1 MMRLPEAKRDQLERA
16 IGAARILSGVL
27 SLLLGLFLPSIGYG
41 LVVLFGL
48 VLIAYGVVTLRV
60 DRTVGDDA
68 AQRSWS
74 IAITAGDAFFAF
86 VALLLYSADP
96 GWAIAPLI
104 VPLIIVSAFRLGPL
118 GAFGAAFTNTVGYLV
133 TAAFRHGEFGYP
145 VDWLALALLI
155 VLSVMTATLVTAI
168 LVDAETL
175 RSARRDLYEPM
186 LAAQSRLGELIVVSE
201 GGHAVYLS
209 EAVPTFTGISEEQL
223 KRQPLR
229 SLFPQLAEQNGD
241 REGHAV
247 GSVRHFESELP
258 RKGGAT
264 AHVEIS
270 VTDLPPLHGLQRS
283 LIVAR
288 DITERIRA
296 RAELERLAIHDPLT
310 GLPNRALVG
319 DRLERVL
326 GRVSE
331 NERIVVLYFDLDRFK
346 DINDSLGHAGG
357 DAVLIEVAARLQSAM
372 TPRDSVSRYE
382 GDEFVVVLW
391 NAGDRAAER
400 AAELLELLVAPF
412 AVGGGVI
419 HPTAT
424 VGVAIAP
431 EHGRDAMDLIRSAET
446 AMYKAK
452 RASRTVGVYVAE
464 DDRHGAQRIGLLNDL
479 RGAIDRNELWLAF
492 QPIVAM
498 ATAETCSVEV
508 LLRWNH
514 PVRGAI
520 PPVEFIPLAEE
531 SGLIRRIGLWVLDQS
546 MRTCASWP
554 RGSPGISV
562 NMSIRN
568 LRMPELKDAISSTLE
583 MWRLPRGALT
593 LEITESIVMEDPDY
607 MIDLLQE
614 LQEMGVRGSV
624 DDYGTGYSSLAY
636 LLRLPVREMKID
648 RAFVADMATNPQSE
662 KIVRS
667 TIDLAHDLGLLV
679 VAEGIEDQ
687 ATWDALAAMGCDLAQ
702 GYFIA
707 RPMPADDIRVW
718 LREHRGR
725 LAMPA
730 VVAG

>member
-1 MMRLPEAKRDQLERA
+1 MNLLPEVQRRRLERA
-16 IGAARILSGVL
+16 IGASRILGGVL

-41 LVVLFGL
+41 LVFVFGML
-48 VLIAYGVVTLRV
+48 LIAYGIVTLRL
-60 DRTVGDDA
+60 DRPTGGEAV
-68 AQRSWS
+68 QVSWN
-74 IAITAGDAFFAF
+74 IAITAGDGLFAV
-86 VALLLYSADP
+86 VALLLYSTGP
-96 GWAIAPLI
+96 TWAIAPMI
-104 VPLIIVSAFRLGPL
+104 APLIIVSAFRLGPR
-118 GAFGAAFTNTVGYLV
+118 GAFGAALLNTVGYLAG
-133 TAAFRHGEFGYP
+133 TAFRSSAFGYP
-145 VDWLALALLI
+145 VQWLELGLLI
-155 VLSVMTATLVTAI
+155 VLSAMTAVLVTVI
-168 LVDAETL
+168 LVDAESL
-175 RSARRDLYEPM
+175 RTARRDLYEPL

-201 GGHAVYLS
+201 GGYAAYLS
-209 EAVPTFTGISEEQL
+209 EGVPEFTGLTVEQL
-223 KRQPLR
+223 KSTPLR
-229 SLFPQLAEQNGD
+229 SLFPQLAAQNGN

-247 GSVRHFESELP
+247 GSVRHYESALP

-270 VTDLPPLHGLQRS
+270 VTDLPPLRGLQRS

-288 DITERIRA
+288 DVTDRIEA

-310 GLPNRALVG
+310 GLPNKALVG

-331 NERIVVLYFDLDRFK
+331 NERTAVLYFDLDRFK
-346 DINDSLGHAGG
+346 DINDALGHAGG
-357 DAVLIEVAARLQSAM
+357 DAVLIEIAARLQPAM

-391 NAGDRAAER
+391 DAGDRAADR
-400 AAELLELLVAPF
+400 AAELLELVAAPF
-412 AVGGGVI
+412 AVGGQVI
-419 HPTAT
+419 HPMAT

-431 EHGRDAMDLIRSAET
+431 EHGRDAVSLIRSAEA
-446 AMYKAK
+446 AMYRSKS
-452 RASRTVGVYVAE
+452 ASRAVGLYVAE
-464 DDRHGAQRIGLLNDL
+464 DDRHGAQRIELLNDL

-498 ATAETCSVEV
+498 ATAEPVSVEV

-554 RGSPGISV
+554 RGGPGVSV

-593 LEITESIVMEDPDY
+593 LEITESIVMEDPDH
-607 MIDLLQE
+607 MIHLLQE

-687 ATWDALAAMGCDLAQ
+687 ATWDALATLGCDLAQ

-718 LREHRGR
+718 LRERRGS
-725 LAMPA
+725 LAVPVFA
-730 VVAG
+730 

>member
-1 MMRLPEAKRDQLERA
+1 MNLRPEAKREQLERA
-16 IGAARILSGVL
+16 IGGVRVLSGVL
-27 SLLLGLFLPSIGYG
+27 ALILGPFLSTVGYG
-41 LVVLFGL
+41 SVFVFGTL
-48 VLIAYGVVTLRV
+48 LIAYGIVTLRLDPTAEEGV
-60 DRTVGDDA
+60 TALSRDL
-68 AQRSWS
+68 W
-74 IAITAGDAFFAF
+74 ITAGDGLFALIS
-86 VALLLYSADP
+86 LLLYSADP
-96 GWAIAPLI
+96 AWSIAPMILPF
-104 VPLIIVSAFRLGPL
+104 VIISAFRLGPR
-118 GAFGAAFTNTVGYLV
+118 GAFGAAAVNAIGYLAV
-133 TAAFRHGEFGYP
+133 AAFRFLRFGYP
-145 VDWLALALLI
+145 ISWLEIGLLI
-155 VLSVMTATLVTAI
+155 VLSALTAVLVTAI
-168 LVDAETL
+168 LIDAESL
-175 RSARRDLYEPM
+175 RTARRDLYEPV
-186 LAAQSRLGELIVVSE
+186 LAAHSRLGELIVVSE
-201 GGHAVYLS
+201 GGYAAYLS
-209 EAVPTFTGISEEQL
+209 EGVSQFTGLTEDQL
-223 KRQPLR
+223 KSTPLR
-229 SLFPQLAEQNGD
+229 TLFPELAAQNGD
-241 REGHAV
+241 RSEHAP
-247 GSVRHFESELP
+247 GSVRRYESALP
-258 RKGGAT
+258 RNGGTT

-270 VTDLPPLHGLQRS
+270 VTDLPPLRGLERS

-288 DITERIRA
+288 DVSDRIA
-296 RAELERLAIHDPLT
+296 AHAELERLAIHDPLT

-331 NERIVVLYFDLDRFK
+331 NERTAVLYFDLDRFK
-346 DINDSLGHAGG
+346 DINDALGHAGG
-357 DAVLIEVAARLQSAM
+357 DAVLVEVAARLQPAM

-391 NAGDRAAER
+391 DAGDRAADR
-400 AAELLELLVAPF
+400 AAELLELLAAPF
-412 AVGGGVI
+412 SVGGQVI
-419 HPTAT
+419 HPMAT

-431 EHGRDAMDLIRSAET
+431 EHGRDAIALIRSAEA
-446 AMYKAK
+446 AMYKSKA
-452 RASRTVGVYVAE
+452 ASRAVGVYVAE
-464 DDRHGAQRIGLLNDL
+464 DDRHGAQRIELLNDL

-498 ATAETCSVEV
+498 ATAEPVSVEA

-554 RGSPGISV
+554 RGGPGVSV

-568 LRMPELKDAISSTLE
+568 LRMPELRDAISSTLE

-593 LEITESIVMEDPDY
+593 LEITESIVMEDPDH
-607 MIDLLQE
+607 MVQLLQE
-614 LQEMGVRGSV
+614 FQEMGVRGSI

-687 ATWDALAAMGCDLAQ
+687 ATWDALAALGCDLAQ

-707 RPMPADDIRVW
+707 RPMPADALRIW
-718 LREHRGR
+718 LRERR
-725 LAMPA
+725 SSLAVPVFA
-730 VVAG
+730 LS